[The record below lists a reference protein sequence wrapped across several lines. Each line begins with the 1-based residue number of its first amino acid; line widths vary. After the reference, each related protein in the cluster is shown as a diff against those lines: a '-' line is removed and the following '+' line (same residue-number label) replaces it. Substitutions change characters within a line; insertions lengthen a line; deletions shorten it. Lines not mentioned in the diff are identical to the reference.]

1 MYFFIMNISD
11 KRELEQ
17 IVHNHSSD
25 IDSKDFMDLYKKVYC
40 NFLVTDVTTLASDNP

>member
-1 MYFFIMNISD
+1 MYFFIMNISH

-25 IDSKDFMDLYKKVYC
+25 IDSKVFMDLYKKVYC